1 MADINIFKGHDI
13 QISGQP
19 DDVVIKSESLDS
31 VAIKPYQFN
40 GIKPKLLVKEGDS
53 VKIGSPLFKC
63 KSNEQISFPSPGG
76 GKIKKIEY
84 GERRRIEK
92 IVIKLSEK
100 EELCNTDSYK
110 LDEIDSLST
119 ESVLSAMIDNCLFPF
134 IRQRPFNKIA
144 DPQKTPRDI
153 FVSGWNTAPLS
164 VNLDLALRGRRT
176 QFQAGIKILDKLTNG
191 RVHLSH
197 NENTVSDSLLNLENV
212 VTHSVSGPH
221 PAGNVGIQIHHISPL
236 GSNDHVWVVNAQD
249 VARIGSFFLTGEL
262 DTTLYI
268 SIGGPSVTQPTHIKS
283 RIGAHL
289 KPLLGDKLKEGEN
302 RIISGDVLTGNKV
315 DRENYLNFYDSSI
328 SVIPEG
334 GKREFLGMLRPGSAS
349 SRYSLTNAFL
359 GSIAG
364 GYNFN
369 TLKNGSER
377 YMVPINS
384 WEDVLPMDILPNP
397 LYRAISVEDI
407 EEMEQLGIFECDE
420 EDFALCS
427 FACPSKI
434 DLGKAIR
441 DGLHL
446 IESES

>member
-1 MADINIFKGHDI
+1 MADINIIKGHDI

-19 DDVVIKSESLDS
+19 DDVVNKSELLDS
-31 VAIKPYQFN
+31 VAIKPYQFH

-63 KSNEQISFPSPGG
+63 KSNEQISFPSLGG

-100 EELCNTDSYK
+100 EELCSTNSYK
-110 LDEIDSLST
+110 LDDIDSLSA
-119 ESVLSAMIDNCLFPF
+119 ESVLSVMIDNCLFPF

-176 QFQAGIKILDKLTNG
+176 QFQAGVKILDKLTSG
-191 RVHLSH
+191 HVHLSH

-212 VTHSVSGPH
+212 FSHSVSGPH
-221 PAGNVGIQIHHISPL
+221 PAGNVGIQIHHISPI
-236 GSNDHVWVVNAQD
+236 GPNEHVWVVNAQD

-268 SIGGPSVTQPTHIKS
+268 SIGGPSVTQPTHVKS
-283 RIGAHL
+283 RIGAQL

-315 DRENYLNFYDSSI
+315 DIENYINFYDSSI

-334 GKREFLGMLRPGSAS
+334 GKREFLGMLRPGSGS

-359 GSIAG
+359 GSITG

-397 LYRAISVEDI
+397 LYRAILAEDI

-434 DLGKAIR
+434 DLGQAIR
-441 DGLHL
+441 DGLNL